1 MSKTKVELCRLVLRE
16 HFGDIAEKIGTF
28 LLRKSSCPLKHIVA
42 ETGIDIEQNLV
53 SFDYNQK
60 GFIIYQI
67 QADAVLWRVRFPKYI
82 YCAKT
87 LYGDAAELLVE
98 EMLVKGQSSMSE
110 LIENVTNKLN
120 EALDSAGHP
129 RIADNFVR
137 DKFTSLVQTHFLQR
151 CPDPL
156 RNEEDRKSSGD
167 DSEPAIKRKRTSS
180 STNEDI
186 PGNCGIYWKLNFE
199 RFHRHFRDQAL
210 VSAITNKI
218 DKKAGEVLRTMLRVS
233 ETKTDPLATVTS
245 SVTVTEIFHALPKDM
260 QLTRNL
266 LEIYISMLND
276 DSALTKLAT
285 SHIESVVQE
294 RFGSKSLRIFKL
306 LLMKKH
312 LEQKQIEDCAMISS
326 KEAKDLLY
334 TMFAQNFV
342 QMTEISKTPDHAP
355 SRTFYLFRVE
365 IDQVARMILQRCYK
379 AQFNAMVRRDIE
391 LNENKRL
398 LEKQER
404 VDAIIASLT
413 QNGADNAQLEEI
425 EQTITPPEK
434 EQIKKVKNMVQ
445 MLDQSEIQLDETIFI
460 LETIPK
466 SLAKMFRVQD

>member
-1 MSKTKVELCRLVLRE
+1 
-16 HFGDIAEKIGTF
+16 
-28 LLRKSSCPLKHIVA
+28 
-42 ETGIDIEQNLV
+42 

-180 STNEDI
+180 STNE
-186 PGNCGIYWKLNFE
+186 
-199 RFHRHFRDQAL
+199 
-210 VSAITNKI
+210 
-218 DKKAGEVLRTMLRVS
+218 KAGEVLRTMLRVS

-245 SVTVTEIFHALPKDM
+245 AVTVTEIFHALPKDM

-276 DSALTKLAT
+276 DSVNLYKALTKLAT

-445 MLDQSEIQLDETIFI
+445 M
-460 LETIPK
+460 
-466 SLAKMFRVQD
+466 